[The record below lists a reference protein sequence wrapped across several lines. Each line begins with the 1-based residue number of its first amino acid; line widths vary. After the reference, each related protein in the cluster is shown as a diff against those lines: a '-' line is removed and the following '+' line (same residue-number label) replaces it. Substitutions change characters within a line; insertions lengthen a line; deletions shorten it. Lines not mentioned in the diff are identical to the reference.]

1 MMGACAKKERLPGL
15 DVFRIMLALLVFC
28 FHSMF
33 NGCSYGLLN
42 NFVSMGAI
50 SMTGFFMLSG
60 FSLFYNYGDKN
71 LTHLD
76 NMSVFYKKRIISIFP
91 IYWIVALIYI
101 IVKRIDI
108 IESIILA
115 PIEFLGIQS
124 VFTSLF
130 SVSHNNGTWF
140 ISCIAISYLLF
151 PFIANIVSQL
161 KLKSKII
168 LLFVLSIIL
177 IYSPVVVKKF
187 SLSEIYDNPFFRC
200 IEFTIGLLLASV
212 IDKISSTKIC
222 VNFLFHWISALI
234 EFIVLIVLVSVGII
248 LNFGVNNYMLYNFI
262 CIPLFSLIL
271 ITLAGVRSEPVKKS
285 SIIKYMSSASYTFF
299 LAQLFF
305 WQPTSW
311 ILRTLNIDNNYIK
324 ILLAFLVCTAIA
336 VFLHSALEK
345 PITRFL
351 NKKFIK

>member
-1 MMGACAKKERLPGL
+1 M
-15 DVFRIMLALLVFC
+15 
-28 FHSMF
+28 
-33 NGCSYGLLN
+33 
-42 NFVSMGAI
+42 
-50 SMTGFFMLSG
+50 
-60 FSLFYNYGDKN
+60 
-71 LTHLD
+71 THLD
-76 NMSVFYKKRIISIFP
+76 NMSDFYKKRIISIFP

-151 PFIANIVSQL
+151 PF
-161 KLKSKII
+161 
-168 LLFVLSIIL
+168 
-177 IYSPVVVKKF
+177 
-187 SLSEIYDNPFFRC
+187 FRC
-200 IEFTIGLLLASV
+200 IEFTIGVLLASV
-212 IDKISSTKIC
+212 ADKISSMKIC

-248 LNFGVNNYMLYNFI
+248 LNFGVNNYMMYNFI

-285 SIIKYMSSASYTFF
+285 SIINYMSSASYTFF

-324 ILLAFLVCTAIA
+324 ILLSFLVCTAIA